1 MILFIL
7 IFLFVLYYAT
17 ILFYYAT
24 ILYDTRL
31 IKFHLN
37 GIICHGGIVQ
47 MAKYNNFGIKFEC
60 KPNTVHN
67 LGYSISD
74 ANTGSSIVFV
84 FTPFIQ

>member
-1 MILFIL
+1 ML
-7 IFLFVLYYAT
+7 LYYT
-17 ILFYYAT
+17 I
-24 ILYDTRL
+24 L

-37 GIICHGGIVQ
+37 GIIRHGGIGQ
-47 MAKYNNFGIKFEC
+47 MAKYNNFGIEFEC